1 MQIPIPEHVLVFDA
15 RGTLEKSDI
24 DRFDRQ
30 IQEKLARYERIG
42 VIANVEQLEG
52 MTVGA
57 VMKDIVAELKYLGD
71 WHRFPRLAVLAS
83 GGFVKSAAEVVGKF
97 LPQVQVRTF
106 EPGELESA
114 IEFAGAFDP
123 GEAGEAGPSTKP
135 STKAG

>member
-1 MQIPIPEHVLVFDA
+1 MQTPMPDHVLAVDA

-24 DRFDRQ
+24 ERFDRQ

-52 MTVGA
+52 MTLGA

-83 GGFVKSAAEVVGKF
+83 GGFVKSAAEIVAKF
-97 LPQVQVRTF
+97 LPQVQLRTF

-114 IEFAGAFDP
+114 ITFAGAFDP
-123 GEAGEAGPSTKP
+123 GEARETGAATK
-135 STKAG
+135 TG

>member
-24 DRFDRQ
+24 ERFDRQ

-83 GGFVKSAAEVVGKF
+83 GGFVKSAAEIFGKF

-106 EPGELESA
+106 QPGELESA
-114 IEFAGAFDP
+114 VEFAGGFDP
-123 GEAGEAGPSTKP
+123 GENQQGGPSTQ
-135 STKAG
+135 